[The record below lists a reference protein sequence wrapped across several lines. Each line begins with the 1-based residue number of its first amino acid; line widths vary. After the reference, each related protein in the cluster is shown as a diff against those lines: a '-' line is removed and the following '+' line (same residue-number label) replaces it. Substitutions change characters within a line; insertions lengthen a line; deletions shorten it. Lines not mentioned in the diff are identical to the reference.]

1 MRIKNQQNKFPNM
14 NHYIKKGLLL
24 LVAVAV
30 GFSCNRVKTTSEVKE
45 TYADG
50 KPKKV
55 EEYITDN
62 NGKKVLYKETHYFPE
77 EKKYISGTY
86 DAKLLRNGVWTS
98 WYENGQKNSEQNYV
112 EGKENGEYNVW
123 HPNGKQ
129 YIKGEYDMGE
139 EVGIWTFHDSTG
151 TVMKEINFG
160 KKQ

>member
-1 MRIKNQQNKFPNM
+1 MRIKNQQNNFPNM

-86 DAKLLRNGVWTS
+86 NNAQQRNGIWTS
-98 WYENGQKNSEQNYV
+98 WYKNGQKNSEYNYIN
-112 EGKENGEYNVW
+112 GKEDGIYNVW
-123 HPNGKQ
+123 HPNGNQ
-129 YIKGEYDMGE
+129 YIKGTYKMGK
-139 EVGIWTFHDSTG
+139 EVGIWTFHDTLG
-151 TVMKEINFG
+151 KVVKEVDFG
-160 KKQ
+160 RE